1 MNMDRIPSETLVC
14 QECGRC
20 TGVCP
25 VARSGL
31 GHSPRKVIRSAG
43 AGGTRSPE
51 FDRALFSCL
60 GCDRC
65 ATVCPAGLVI
75 SEVIVKLRAEVGSD
89 RGAGT
94 LAHGGLL
101 QSFMRMMATSPDRQ
115 RRLDWLDPSLRVS
128 TSGDTILFVG
138 CAPYFDRV
146 FDFPGLR
153 PVETARNAVRLLNR
167 VGIEPILLEDERC
180 CGHDLLWLG
189 DTGNFRLL
197 AERNLAQ
204 IAATG
209 AKRLVFS
216 CPECLRTFKLDYQRR
231 FGKSGLELL
240 HISELLVQES
250 SKLDPGALPGRVTF
264 HDPCRLGR
272 HLGIYDPPREL
283 LRAIPGVALIE
294 MNHSRETATCCGGT
308 AWVECGT
315 AVKCLQ
321 SARLAEAGATGA
333 DRLVTACPKCDIH
346 LRCAL
351 CGAGAETAPQIIN
364 LIDLLAESLGLSG
377 PGPLPESAVLA
388 HKGGNQDA

>member
-1 MNMDRIPSETLVC
+1 MNMDQVLAETLLC

-25 VARSGL
+25 VARAGL
-31 GHSPRKVIRSAG
+31 GFSPRKVIRQAG
-43 AGGTRSPE
+43 ESRTQSPE
-51 FDRALFSCL
+51 LDRALFACL

-65 ATVCPAGLVI
+65 VTVCPSGLTI
-75 SEVIVKLRAEVGSD
+75 SDLIIRLRQEAYQQG
-89 RGAGT
+89 RTAT
-94 LAHGGLL
+94 PAHGGLL
-101 QSFMRMMATSPDRQ
+101 QSFMRMMATTPDRQ
-115 RRLDWLDPSLRVS
+115 HRLDWLDPSLRVS

-167 VGIEPILLEDERC
+167 VGIEPILLDDERC

-204 IAATG
+204 IAVTG

-216 CPECLRTFKLDYQRR
+216 CPECLRTFKLDYQSR
-231 FGKSGLELL
+231 FGKSSLELL
-240 HISELLVQES
+240 HISELLARELSQ
-250 SKLDPGALPGRVTF
+250 LDPGAMPGRVTF

-283 LRAIPGVALIE
+283 LRAVPGLELLE
-294 MNHSRETATCCGGT
+294 MKHSREQATCCGGT

-321 SARLAEAGATGA
+321 NDRLAEAVATGA

-351 CGAGAETAPQIIN
+351 CGADSRTHPSIVN

-377 PGPLPESAVLA
+377 PEPLPESAVRA
-388 HKGGNQDA
+388 DKGGNQDA

>member
-1 MNMDRIPSETLVC
+1 MTMDMILAETLVC

-31 GHSPRKVIRSAG
+31 GFSPRKVIRQAG
-43 AGGTRSPE
+43 AGETRSPE
-51 FDRALFSCL
+51 LDRALFACL

-65 ATVCPAGLVI
+65 VSVCPSGLAI
-75 SEVIVKLRAEVGSD
+75 SDLIIKLRGEAA
-89 RGAGT
+89 RGRCAGT

-115 RRLDWLDPSLRVS
+115 HRLDWLDPSLRVS
-128 TSGDTILFVG
+128 TGGDTILFVG

-167 VGIEPILLEDERC
+167 VGIEPILLDDERC

-189 DTGNFRLL
+189 DTDNFRLL

-209 AKRLVFS
+209 ARRIVFS
-216 CPECLRTFKLDYQRR
+216 CPECLRTFKLDYQSR
-231 FGKSGLELL
+231 FGKSPLELL
-240 HISELLVQES
+240 HISELLALES
-250 SKLDPGALPGRVTF
+250 SKHDPGAMPCRVTF

-272 HLGIYDPPREL
+272 HLDIYDPPREL
-283 LRAIPGVALIE
+283 LRAVPGLELIE
-294 MNHSRETATCCGGT
+294 MKHSRERATCCGGT

-321 SARLAEAGATGA
+321 NERLAEAGATGA
-333 DRLVTACPKCDIH
+333 ERLITACPKCDIH
-346 LRCAL
+346 LRCAS
-351 CGAGAETAPQIIN
+351 CGTDGPPALPITN

-377 PGPLPESAVLA
+377 PKLIPEPAVQA
-388 HKGGNQDA
+388 TKGDNQDA

>member
-1 MNMDRIPSETLVC
+1 MDQILAETLVC

-31 GHSPRKVIRSAG
+31 GFSPRKVIRQAG
-43 AGGTRSPE
+43 NGEARSPE
-51 FDRALFSCL
+51 LDRALFACL

-65 ATVCPAGLVI
+65 AAVCPSGLTI
-75 SEVIVKLRAEVGSD
+75 SGLIIRLREETAQG
-89 RGAGT
+89 RCPGT

-101 QSFMRMMATSPDRQ
+101 QSFMRMMATTPDRQ
-115 RRLDWLDPSLRVS
+115 HRLDWLDPSLRVS

-167 VGIEPILLEDERC
+167 VGIEPILLDDERC

-204 IAATG
+204 IAVTG

-216 CPECLRTFKLDYQRR
+216 CPECLRTFKLDYQSR
-231 FGKSGLELL
+231 FGKSSLELL
-240 HISELLVQES
+240 HISELLARELSQ
-250 SKLDPGALPGRVTF
+250 LDPGAMPGRVTF

-283 LRAIPGVALIE
+283 LRAVPELELVE
-294 MNHSRETATCCGGT
+294 MKHSREQATCCGGT

-321 SARLAEAGATGA
+321 NERLAEAEATGA
-333 DRLVTACPKCDIH
+333 ERLVTACPKCDIH

-351 CGAGAETAPQIIN
+351 SGTDARTGPEIVNMIN
-364 LIDLLAESLGLSG
+364 LLAESLGLTG
-377 PGPLPESAVLA
+377 PEPLPESAVLA
-388 HKGGNQDA
+388 DKGGSQDA

>member
-1 MNMDRIPSETLVC
+1 MTMDLVLAETLVC

-31 GHSPRKVIRSAG
+31 GYSPRKVIRQVGESR
-43 AGGTRSPE
+43 TQSPE
-51 FDRALFSCL
+51 LDRALYSCL

-65 ATVCPAGLVI
+65 AAVCPSGLAI
-75 SEVIVKLRAEVGSD
+75 SDLIVRLRGEAAPG
-89 RGAGT
+89 RCAGT

-101 QSFMRMMATSPDRQ
+101 QSFMRLMATSPERQ
-115 RRLDWLDPSLRVS
+115 HRLDWLDLSLRVS

-167 VGIEPILLEDERC
+167 VGIEPVLLDDERC

-197 AERNLAQ
+197 AERNLAR

-209 AKRLVFS
+209 ARRVVFS

-231 FGKSGLELL
+231 FGKSSLELL
-240 HISELLVQES
+240 HISELLAQES
-250 SKLDPGALPGRVTF
+250 SKLDPGAMPGRVTF

-283 LRAIPGVALIE
+283 LRAVPELELIE
-294 MNHSRETATCCGGT
+294 MNHSRERATCCGGT

-351 CGAGAETAPQIIN
+351 CGTDARTGPEIVN

-377 PGPLPESAVLA
+377 PEPLPEPAVLA
-388 HKGGNQDA
+388 RKGGSQDA